1 MGSGT
6 VRGAG
11 SRVRPQLQVTAG
23 YRGRVSSES
32 LPAQQRRQAGRVMSW
47 VLGGILILTVIA
59 AAWIGVRAFLAY
71 QYLIDARATAVKKVS
86 ALADPTTAAELIR
99 EVSAAT
105 AAARDL
111 TSDVIWKAGEQ
122 VPWIGPQ
129 LAAVSS
135 VSAAL
140 DDVASYSL
148 TPLASA
154 AASFPLDSISP
165 QNGAINLS
173 AFSELDGAAS
183 EGTSGLAA
191 AASAVDRID
200 ADPLVRPLRD
210 AVDEVAH
217 LLSQAHVAADALN
230 RTTALLPPMLG
241 ADGPRD
247 YLIVFQNNA
256 EWRSLGGIVG
266 AMVLVHTE
274 NGQITLGAQAS
285 SSDFTR
291 YADPVVP
298 MTDEEIRLFGRQ
310 PASYV
315 QNVTQ
320 IPDFTRD
327 APIVQAMWERQ
338 TGNTIDGVLSLDPVA
353 LSYLLEATGP
363 IPLPTGDELDAENAV
378 QLLLNEVY
386 LRYEDPRQQD
396 AFFAA
401 AAASVFSSLTSGD
414 VDPAAL
420 VTALGRAGEE
430 HRLMIWNAAPD
441 EQSVLDG
448 TTLQGILGPVDPD
461 EAEFGVYLND
471 GTGSKMD
478 YYMEVAA
485 GVESCTSGESTLRVT
500 LRSAAPADAASLP
513 TYITGGGNFG
523 IPPGEVETIAYIYL
537 PENSALVSTR
547 TPGQEEAPRL
557 GGGTDAGRQVL
568 VWTTRLAPGAE
579 ITLDVTVTTPDTDAL
594 TARVTPT
601 VHGVDAVAVCEKR

>member
-1 MGSGT
+1 MS
-6 VRGAG
+6 A
-11 SRVRPQLQVTAG
+11 
-23 YRGRVSSES
+23 ES
-32 LPAQQRRQAGRVMSW
+32 LSARRRRTGRIVGW
-47 VLGGILILTVIA
+47 VLGSILLVTLCLTAWVGIR
-59 AAWIGVRAFLAY
+59 GFLAY
-71 QYLIDARATAVKKVS
+71 QHLADARERAGNAAA
-86 ALADPTTAAELIR
+86 ALADPASAAGLIR
-99 EVSAAT
+99 EITTDTSAA
-105 AAARDL
+105 REL
-111 TSDVIWKAGEQ
+111 TSDAAWRVAEG
-122 VPWIGPQ
+122 VPWVGPQ
-129 LAAVSS
+129 LVAVSS
-135 VSAAL
+135 VAAAI

-148 TPLASA
+148 TPLASVA
-154 AASFPLDSISP
+154 GSVSLDSIRP
-165 QNGAINLS
+165 QNGAIDLS

-183 EGTSGLAA
+183 ESTSGLAA
-191 AASAVDRID
+191 AASAVDSID
-200 ADPLVRPLRD
+200 AAPLLGPLRD
-210 AVDEVAH
+210 AVDEVTD

-291 YADPVVP
+291 YDDPVVP
-298 MTDEEIRLFGRQ
+298 MTDDEIRLFGRQ

-327 APIVQAMWERQ
+327 APIVQAMWQRQ
-338 TGNTIDGVLSLDPVA
+338 TGTTIDGVLSLDPVA

-363 IPLPTGDELDAENAV
+363 VSLPTGDELNADNAV

-396 AFFAA
+396 ALFTA
-401 AAASVFSSLTSGD
+401 AAASVFSSLTSGT
-414 VDPAAL
+414 VDPVAL

-448 TTLQGILGPVDPD
+448 TTLQGVLGPVDPD
-461 EAEFGVYLND
+461 DAEFGVYLND

-478 YYMEVAA
+478 YYMQVAA
-485 GVESCTSGESTLRVT
+485 GVESCTNGESTLRVA
-500 LRSAAPADAASLP
+500 LRSTAPADAASLP
-513 TYITGGGNFG
+513 WYITGGGNYG
-523 IPPGEVETIAYIYL
+523 IPPGEVETVAYIYL
-537 PENSALVSTR
+537 PENAELVSAR
-547 TPGQEEAPRL
+547 LPGQEEAPPL

-568 VWTTRLAPGAE
+568 VWTTQLAPGAE

-601 VHGVDAVAVCEKR
+601 VHGVDAVTVCEKR